1 MQAENQLSDDGSKR
15 FWTVIATNIGDP
27 NIYKGAFAVIV
38 AVAIYI
44 FANGNEIRMGT
55 YWLLGLGAGFV
66 LQRTRLCFASG
77 FRDIFLLGHGR
88 NLKGILVG
96 LMVASVGFSFLLARQ
111 VPNTAL
117 GTFPATAHIMPLG
130 WHTIFGATL
139 FGFGMVLAGG
149 CVTGS
154 IYRMG
159 EGYVG
164 SWVSFAGIL
173 LGLFIASFT
182 WNWWYEFTI
191 QDSPR
196 LWLPHAFGHG
206 GALFIT
212 LGALIFLYIL
222 VIWWETRRGGIAPAQ
237 PAQLLPDT
245 TFSNKIQNMTR
256 QIFVN
261 GWHVLLGGGI
271 FGLVNILTFV
281 STRPLGVTGE
291 LSRWSLSLGNAM
303 GLTPGELLGT
313 NSMAGCVLDT
323 GDGTVL
329 TFLLFLVV
337 GIFYGSFIGALFSG
351 EFKIRIPKQKSRLV
365 QSGVGGVLMGYGAG
379 TAVGCTIGAFFS
391 AIPSF
396 SVTGWVWALCA
407 LAGAWIGTQVIQR
420 LP

>member
-1 MQAENQLSDDGSKR
+1 M
-15 FWTVIATNIGDP
+15 
-27 NIYKGAFAVIV
+27 
-38 AVAIYI
+38 
-44 FANGNEIRMGT
+44 
-55 YWLLGLGAGFV
+55 
-66 LQRTRLCFASG
+66 
-77 FRDIFLLGHGR
+77 HGR

-222 VIWWETRRGGIAPAQ
+222 VIWVCI
-237 PAQLLPDT
+237 
-245 TFSNKIQNMTR
+245 S
-256 QIFVN
+256 
-261 GWHVLLGGGI
+261 
-271 FGLVNILTFV
+271 
-281 STRPLGVTGE
+281 
-291 LSRWSLSLGNAM
+291 
-303 GLTPGELLGT
+303 
-313 NSMAGCVLDT
+313 
-323 GDGTVL
+323 
-329 TFLLFLVV
+329 
-337 GIFYGSFIGALFSG
+337 SF
-351 EFKIRIPKQKSRLV
+351 
-365 QSGVGGVLMGYGAG
+365 
-379 TAVGCTIGAFFS
+379 
-391 AIPSF
+391 
-396 SVTGWVWALCA
+396 
-407 LAGAWIGTQVIQR
+407 
-420 LP
+420 